1 MDYLGIV
8 ELGLIFSIFVL
19 GMIISFR
26 LLGFA
31 DLTIEGS
38 FTMGGAIFAITLNHG
53 FNPFI
58 SLFLAILGG
67 GIAGFFTAAL
77 HCFIGINKLISGIIT
92 LTMLYTVNLRIMGRS
107 NLYLENNSIL
117 NIADN
122 TWFELILLLIICT
135 TVFVIVKLFLS
146 TNFGLYLRATGENE
160 TFVRNLK
167 VKPLKFIITGMVI
180 SNGLIALSGCLFTQY
195 IGYSDIGNGSGM
207 LVSML
212 TAMIIGENI
221 LRPTTL
227 NRLILTALL
236 GAISFQLLYSLALE
250 LGVKPVDLKIM
261 IGFLLVA
268 ILIFTK
274 VYNRGRLS
282 KNVGTSFI

>member
-1 MDYLGIV
+1 MDYMGIAELGI
-8 ELGLIFSIFVL
+8 IFSIFVL

-38 FTMGGAIFAITLNHG
+38 FTTGGAIYAITLNSG

-58 SLFLAILGG
+58 ALLLSISGG

-77 HCFIGINKLISGIIT
+77 HCYAGINKLISGIIT
-92 LTMLYTVNLRIMGRS
+92 LTILYTVNLRIMGRS
-107 NLYLENNSIL
+107 NLYLENASLL
-117 NIADN
+117 NIVDN
-122 TWFELILLLIICT
+122 TWFELILLFLICT

-160 TFVRNLK
+160 TFVKNLK

-195 IGYSDIGNGSGM
+195 VGYSDIGNGYGM
-207 LVSML
+207 LISML

-221 LRPTTL
+221 LRPTTM
-227 NRLILTALL
+227 NRLIITALI
-236 GAISFQLLYSLALE
+236 GAISFQFLYTIALE
-250 LGVKPVDLKIM
+250 IGVKPVDLKIM
-261 IGFLLVA
+261 IGFLLIA

-274 VYNRGRLS
+274 IYNKGKLS
-282 KNVGTSFI
+282 KNIGASFI